1 MLDGVHDNL
10 DPQQLGI
17 PPPETKSERA
27 ATWEEAE
34 KLDPEKVE
42 AFKNNFR
49 KKWLEDTFA
58 KHLLEQGDSKK
69 LDVKSIIE
77 VLLRHSVNILSDSFY
92 LKTP

>member
-1 MLDGVHDNL
+1 L

-17 PPPETKSERA
+17 PPPETKSGVA

-34 KLDPEKVE
+34 KIDPETVE

-58 KHLLEQGDSKK
+58 KQLLLREEESNNKLK
-69 LDVKSIIE
+69 LDVKTVID
-77 VLLRHSVNILSDSFY
+77 VLLQHCVNIFVY
-92 LKTP
+92 NIFC